1 LTDLQNSKKINT
13 SLNVMKCVAVF
24 AVIVIHTMVLY
35 DHGKFDKMIIST
47 SRFAVPFFFL
57 ISGFYSY
64 YTSNEYAGVKYKNR
78 IIRLLKLII
87 ISGALFFTYK
97 FITTGSIFQAI
108 PNLNISSIINI
119 FIFNISPF
127 TDPLWFLQALL
138 YCYLIF
144 YILNKYKFKI
154 SKLYLLI
161 PILLAGCLLLGV
173 GSHLLDLNIHKM
185 YYRNFLF
192 MGLPFFLMGYL
203 IHDKQDKIDNISNKL
218 LVLGIFS
225 FILVTLFE
233 PVITKA
239 YCDLYL
245 GSAIL
250 AILIMIWCVK
260 NPQKLN
266 FKIMAWI
273 GGSLYAQMYIIH
285 ILVIQIFKN
294 QLHFGMFDP
303 FIVFIFTLLLVS
315 ISALKR

>member
-1 LTDLQNSKKINT
+1 
-13 SLNVMKCVAVF
+13 MKCVAVF

-97 FITTGSIFQAI
+97 FIKTGSIFQAI

-225 FILVTLFE
+225 FILVILFE

-250 AILIMIWCVK
+250 AILIMIWF
-260 NPQKLN
+260 N
-266 FKIMAWI
+266 
-273 GGSLYAQMYIIH
+273 YII
-285 ILVIQIFKN
+285 N
-294 QLHFGMFDP
+294 NT
-303 FIVFIFTLLLVS
+303 FIS
-315 ISALKR
+315 I